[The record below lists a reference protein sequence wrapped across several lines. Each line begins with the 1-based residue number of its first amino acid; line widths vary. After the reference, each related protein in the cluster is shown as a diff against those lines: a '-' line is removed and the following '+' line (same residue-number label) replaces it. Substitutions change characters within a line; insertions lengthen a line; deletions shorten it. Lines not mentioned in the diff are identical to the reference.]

1 MNPVPIETQTI
12 DLDVLQPG
20 VCLIDRHQKNEKVI
34 RRVERHDSFVR
45 LYFQSEDEPFTY
57 SISELQS
64 RFEVESGAF
73 RADPHLVRLVAEA
86 HRLRHAYLFNPIFST
101 ETSLIDP
108 LPHQFI
114 AVYDHLLKHFPLRF
128 LLADDAGAG
137 KTIMTGLY
145 IQEVLLRR
153 QVERVLIVPPAGLI
167 GNWERELRLLFRLRF
182 RILSS
187 ADATVNNPFLDPQ
200 NHLAIVSLDTLRQ
213 ERMQDYLFEAP
224 PYDLIVFDEAHKLS
238 ARFESDGTVTKSKRY
253 QLAEQIAAGGR
264 SLLLLTATP
273 HMGKNDAYYF
283 LWRLLMPDLLA
294 AQEAFNRLPES
305 EKSKHILRRMKE
317 EMITFEA
324 KPIYPPRMS
333 RTIAY
338 PLKSGEISEQS
349 LYDEVTDYCETY
361 FDLAGQYNRAAA
373 KMAMMVLQRRLA
385 SSTYALLH
393 SLIRREEKLQTTL
406 RDLAEGRLTV
416 ATLEQRQGELREI
429 DIREEKTGDEEEIID
444 GREEAEQI
452 DDDLAQA
459 TTARSIEDLEAE
471 IQQVQSHTKLA
482 RAVYNLKAESKF
494 ERLWEALNAYPDEKV
509 LIFTEH
515 RDTMDFVIGRLEAL
529 GFTGNIAQIHGGMK
543 YDAREKQVEFF
554 RDLNGAKYLV
564 ATDAA
569 GEGIN
574 LQFCR
579 LMVNYDIP
587 WNPARLEQRMGRI
600 HRYKQTRTVVLLN
613 LVAQDTREGRVLKV
627 LLEKLEQMRQELNDD
642 KVFDVVGQQFSGI
655 ALTKLIEQAIT
666 GNQTDASIQ
675 TINNQFTAE
684 SIKKQFET
692 QQKLVACSEVRRLL
706 DGVEKRR
713 KAAETLRMMPAY
725 VRSFFQDTAP
735 FVGYEI
741 DGDVKGLFKLLSCPP
756 SVQIAIEK
764 YPSHL
769 REQLTFSKE
778 LALPA
783 GSDKPQAIYLHPGE
797 PIFESVLSLFL
808 GEFDDE
814 GYRGA
819 VYTDSQT
826 DEAYLFYLAGAPVL
840 RQGDTEPRV
849 LDEVLAGIKQYSDGR
864 FEVTPAHLLLTLTI
878 NRVNNEGS
886 TERIAMAISLTDT
899 KTIAFPIRSL
909 DHSPISREWIDLAD
923 DVEPVE
929 GFVTEKLGN
938 PKVSGIRDELQ
949 SQLENKKRQI
959 QISINLRK
967 GELLEQRRK
976 LKDAVA
982 RAVPAAQT
990 KLNDC
995 ERELGDLHTRR
1006 AALEASLIEEIQNT
1020 QLGPVTIYLRA
1031 LVIPALHDET
1041 ITQSTHDAET
1051 IALKTVIEYEL
1062 EHGAEMKDVSNPS
1075 LKKGFD
1081 LESKRPSGEIRY
1093 IEVKGRTGV
1102 TNIELTANE
1111 WRQAENH
1118 QNRYWLYT
1126 VYHCESGSPKLYRCQ
1141 NPHAK
1146 EIGKPEGGVIVN
1158 ANDIISNCE
1167 E

>member
-20 VCLIDRHQKNEKVI
+20 VCLIDRHQRNEKVI
-34 RRVERHDSFVR
+34 RRVEQHDSFVR

-64 RFEVESGAF
+64 RFEVVSGAF
-73 RADPHLVRLVAEA
+73 GADPHLVRLVAEA

-114 AVYDHLLKHFPLRF
+114 AVYDHLLKHLPLRF

-167 GNWERELRLLFRLRF
+167 GNWERELRLLFRLNF

-187 ADATVNNPFLDPQ
+187 ADAADNNPFLDPQ

-213 ERMQDYLFEAP
+213 EKMQEYLFEAP
-224 PYDLIVFDEAHKLS
+224 LHDLIVFDEAHKLS

-253 QLAEQIAAGGR
+253 QLAERIAAGGR

-305 EKSKHILRRMKE
+305 EKSKHLLRRMKE
-317 EMITFEA
+317 EMITFDE
-324 KPIYPPRMS
+324 KLIYPPRMS

-338 PLKSGEISEQS
+338 PLKSGDISEQS
-349 LYDEVTDYCETY
+349 LYDEVTEYCEAY

-385 SSTYALLH
+385 SSTYALWQ
-393 SLIRREEKLQTTL
+393 SLIRREEKLQATL

-416 ATLEQRQGELREI
+416 ETLDERQAELPDI
-429 DIREEKTGDEEEIID
+429 DIREEKTGDEEEIVD
-444 GREEAEQI
+444 GHEEAEQI
-452 DDDLAQA
+452 DDELAQA

-471 IQQVQSHTKLA
+471 IQQVQSLVTLA
-482 RAVYNLKAESKF
+482 REVYSLKTESKF

-515 RDTMDFVIGRLEAL
+515 RDTMEFVIGRLEAL
-529 GFTGNIAQIHGGMK
+529 GFTGKVTQIHGGMK
-543 YDAREKQVEFF
+543 YDEREKQVEFF
-554 RDLNGAKYLV
+554 RDPDGAHYLV

-627 LLEKLEQMRQELNDD
+627 LLEKLEQMREELSDD
-642 KVFDVVGQQFSGI
+642 KVFDVIGQQFSGI
-655 ALTKLIEQAIT
+655 SLTKLIEQAIT
-666 GNQTDASIQ
+666 GNQADASIQ
-675 TINNQFTAE
+675 TINNRFTAGN
-684 SIKKQFET
+684 IKKQLEA
-692 QQKLVACSEVRRLL
+692 QKKLVACSDVKRLL
-706 DGVEKRR
+706 LGVQKQRE
-713 KAAETLRMMPAY
+713 AAETLRMMPAY
-725 VRSFFQDTAP
+725 VRSFFQDAAP

-741 DGDVKGLFKLLSCPP
+741 EGDVKGILKLLSCPP
-756 SVQIAIEK
+756 SVQHAIEK

-769 REQLTFSKE
+769 REQLTFAKE
-778 LALPA
+778 RALPA

-826 DEAYLFYLAGAPVL
+826 DEPYIYYLAGVPVL
-840 RQGDTEPRV
+840 RQGDTAPHV
-849 LDEVLAGIKQYSDGR
+849 LDEVLAGIKQYSNGR
-864 FEVTPAHLLLTLTI
+864 FEETPAHLLLTLTPHT
-878 NRVNNEGS
+878 GD
-886 TERIAMAISLTDT
+886 L
-899 KTIAFPIRSL
+899 L
-909 DHSPISREWIDLAD
+909 PISREWIELAD
-923 DVEPVE
+923 DVEFVT
-929 GFVTEKLGN
+929 GFVAEKLGN
-938 PKVSGIRDELQ
+938 LKVSGICDELQ
-949 SQLENKKRQI
+949 SQLENKKKQI

-967 GELLEQRRK
+967 GELLEQRVK
-976 LKDAVA
+976 LKHAVA
-982 RAVPAAQT
+982 RAIPAAQT

-995 ERELGDLHTRR
+995 ERELAELPTKRTV
-1006 AALEASLIEEIQNT
+1006 LEASLIEEIENT
-1020 QLGPVTIYLRA
+1020 QLGPVTLYVRA
-1031 LVIPALHDET
+1031 FVTPPPIDAVPTKE
-1041 ITQSTHDAET
+1041 IRDAE
-1051 IALKTVIEYEL
+1051 IVAVRTVIEYER
-1062 EHGAEMKDVSNPS
+1062 EQGAEVEDVSNPN

-1081 LESKRPSGEIRY
+1081 LESKRPNGEIRY

-1102 TNIELTANE
+1102 TNIELTPNE
-1111 WRQAENH
+1111 WRQAANH
-1118 QNRYWLYT
+1118 QDRYWLYV
-1126 VYHCESGSPKLYRCQ
+1126 VYHCDSNPQLHLCQDPFRKLIA
-1141 NPHAK
+1141 HAK
-1146 EIGKPEGGVIVN
+1146 GGVIFK
-1158 ANDIISNCE
+1158 ASDILRQSVRV
-1167 E
+1167 

>member
-20 VCLIDRHQKNEKVI
+20 VCLIDRHQRNEKVI

-57 SISELQS
+57 SISELQG
-64 RFEVESGAF
+64 RFEVVSGAF
-73 RADPHLVRLVAEA
+73 GADPHLVRLVAEA

-253 QLAEQIAAGGR
+253 HLAEQIAAGGR

-283 LWRLLMPDLLA
+283 LWRLLMPDLLS

-305 EKSKHILRRMKE
+305 EKSKHLLRRMKE
-317 EMITFEA
+317 EMITFDE
-324 KPIYPPRMS
+324 KLIYPPRMS
-333 RTIAY
+333 CTIAY
-338 PLKSGEISEQS
+338 PLKRGEISEQS
-349 LYDEVTDYCETY
+349 LYDEVTAYCETY

-416 ATLEQRQGELREI
+416 ETLDERQAELPDI
-429 DIREEKTGDEEEIID
+429 DIRAEKTGDEEEIID
-444 GREEAEQI
+444 GHEEAEQI

-471 IQQVQSHTKLA
+471 IQQVQSLTKLA
-482 RAVYNLKAESKF
+482 RAVYSLKTESKF

-627 LLEKLEQMRQELNDD
+627 LLDKLEQMRNELNDD

-666 GNQTDASIQ
+666 GNQADASIQ
-675 TINNQFTAE
+675 TINNQLTAGN
-684 SIKKQFET
+684 IKKQLEA
-692 QQKLVACSEVRRLL
+692 QKKLVACSDVKRLL
-706 DGVEKRR
+706 IGVQKQRES
-713 KAAETLRMMPAY
+713 AETLRMMPAY
-725 VRSFFQDTAP
+725 VRGFFHDAAP
-735 FVGYEI
+735 LVRYEI
-741 DGDVKGLFKLLSCPP
+741 DGDVKGIFKLSSCPP

-764 YPSHL
+764 YPAHL

-783 GSDKPQAIYLHPGE
+783 GSDTPQAIYLHPGE

-819 VYTDSQT
+819 VYTDPQT
-826 DEAYLFYLAGAPVL
+826 DEPYLFYLAGVPVL
-840 RQGDTEPRV
+840 RHGHHEPRV
-849 LDEVLAGIKQYSDGR
+849 LDEVLAGVKQFSNGR
-864 FEVTPAHLLLTLTI
+864 CESTPAHLLLTLTPQM
-878 NRVNNEGS
+878 RDRLPLPSEC
-886 TERIAMAISLTDT
+886 
-899 KTIAFPIRSL
+899 F
-909 DHSPISREWIDLAD
+909 DLAD
-923 DVEPVE
+923 DVEPVMT
-929 GFVTEKLGN
+929 FVTEKLGN

-959 QISINLRK
+959 HISINLRK

-976 LKDAVA
+976 LKDAVG

-995 ERELGDLHTRR
+995 ERELVELPTKR
-1006 AALEASLIEEIQNT
+1006 AVLEASLIAEIENT
-1020 QLGPVTIYLRA
+1020 QLGPVTLYVRA
-1031 LVIPALHDET
+1031 FVTPPPIDAVPTKE
-1041 ITQSTHDAET
+1041 IRDAE
-1051 IALKTVIEYEL
+1051 IVALRTVIEYEH
-1062 EHGAEMKDVSNPS
+1062 EQGAEVEDVSNPN

-1081 LESKRPSGEIRY
+1081 LESKHPNGEIRY
-1093 IEVKGRTGV
+1093 IEVKGRTGI
-1102 TNIELTANE
+1102 TNIELTQNE
-1111 WRQAENH
+1111 WRQAANH
-1118 QNRYWLYT
+1118 LDRYWLYV
-1126 VYHCESGSPKLYRCQ
+1126 VYHCDSNPQLHRCQ
-1141 NPHAK
+1141 DPFGNLIAQAK
-1146 EIGKPEGGVIVN
+1146 GGVIFK
-1158 ANDIISNCE
+1158 ASDILKQSVRV
-1167 E
+1167 

>member
-1 MNPVPIETQTI
+1 MNLEPIETQTF
-12 DLDVLQPG
+12 DLDLLQPG
-20 VCLIDRHQKNEKVI
+20 ACLVDRYQRKERVI

-45 LYFQSEDEPFTY
+45 LYFRSEGEPFTC
-57 SISELQS
+57 SNTELES
-64 RFEVESGAF
+64 RFEVVSGAF
-73 RADPHLVRLVAEA
+73 RADANVVRLVAEA

-167 GNWERELRLLFRLRF
+167 GNWERELRLFFRLSF

-187 ADATVNNPFLDPQ
+187 ADAVDANPFL
-200 NHLAIVSLDTLRQ
+200 NSENNLAIVSLDTLRQ
-213 ERMQDYLFEAP
+213 ERMQVCLFEAP

-253 QLAEQIAAGGR
+253 QLAERIAAGGR

-305 EKSKHILRRMKE
+305 EKSKHLLRRMKE
-317 EMITFEA
+317 EMITFDE
-324 KPIYPPRMS
+324 KLIYPPRMS

-338 PLKSGEISEQS
+338 PLKPGETSEQS
-349 LYDEVTDYCETY
+349 LYEKVTDYCETY
-361 FDLAGQYNRAAA
+361 FDLARQYNRSAA

-385 SSTYALLH
+385 SSTYALWR
-393 SLIRREEKLQTTL
+393 SLIRRGEKLRATL
-406 RDLAEGRLTV
+406 RDLRNGQL
-416 ATLEQRQGELREI
+416 TLETLKEQQDILPHF
-429 DIREEKTGDEEEIID
+429 DIREDKTGDEEETID
-444 GREEAEQI
+444 GREEAEQR
-452 DDDLAQA
+452 DDELAEA
-459 TTARSIEDLEAE
+459 TSARSIEDLEEE
-471 IQQVQSHTKLA
+471 IVRVQSLTNLA
-482 RAVYNLKAESKF
+482 RKVYGQKAESKF
-494 ERLWEALNAYPDEKV
+494 EKLQEALEAYPDEKV

-515 RDTMDFVIGRLEAL
+515 RDTMEFVIGRLEAL
-529 GFTGNIAQIHGGMK
+529 GFTGKVAQIHGGMK

-554 RDLNGAKYLV
+554 RDAAGAQYLV

-613 LVAQDTREGRVLKV
+613 LVSQDTREGRVLKV
-627 LLEKLEQMRQELNDD
+627 LLEKLEQMRTELNDD
-642 KVFDVVGQQFSGI
+642 KVFDVVGQQFSS
-655 ALTKLIEQAIT
+655 ASLSKLIEQAIT
-666 GNQTDASIQ
+666 GNQVDASIQ
-675 TINNQFTAE
+675 TINNQFTAGNV
-684 SIKKQFET
+684 KKQLEA

-706 DGVEKRR
+706 SGIEKRR
-713 KAAETLRMMPAY
+713 EAAETLRMMPAY
-725 VRSFFQDTAP
+725 VRVFFHEAASL
-735 FVGYEI
+735 VGYEI
-741 DGDVKGLFKLLSCPP
+741 KGDVEDVFKLSHCPP
-756 SVQIAIEK
+756 SVQNAIQK
-764 YPSHL
+764 YPPHL
-769 REQLTFSKE
+769 RDRLTFSKE
-778 LALPA
+778 IALPDGFNQA
-783 GSDKPQAIYLHPGE
+783 QAIYLHPGE
-797 PIFESVLSLFL
+797 PIFESILTLFL
-808 GEFDDE
+808 GEFDNE

-819 VYTDSQT
+819 VYADSQT
-826 DEAYLFYLAGAPVL
+826 NEPYLFYLVGVPVL
-840 RQGDTEPRV
+840 RQDDTDLRV
-849 LDEVLAGIKQYSDGR
+849 LDEVLDGVKQFSDGR
-864 FEVTPAHLLLTLTI
+864 CEETPAHLLLTLTPQESD
-878 NRVNNEGS
+878 N
-886 TERIAMAISLTDT
+886 
-899 KTIAFPIRSL
+899 
-909 DHSPISREWIDLAD
+909 SPISRDWINLAD
-923 DVEPVE
+923 KIEPVKT
-929 GFVTEKLGN
+929 FVAEKLGN
-938 PKVSGIRDELQ
+938 PVVSRFRDELQ

-959 QISINLRK
+959 QISMNLRK
-967 GELLEQRRK
+967 GELLDQRRK

-995 ERELGDLHTRR
+995 EQELAQLPTKR
-1006 AALEASLIEEIQNT
+1006 ATLETSLIDDIEST

-1031 LVIPALHDET
+1031 LVVPLGEATTL
-1041 ITQSTHDAET
+1041 STHDTEMV
-1051 IALKTVIEYEL
+1051 ALRTAIYYER
-1062 EHGAEMKDVSNPS
+1062 EHDSRIQDVSDPN

-1081 LESKRPSGEIRY
+1081 LESKRPNGEIRY

-1102 TNIELTANE
+1102 TNIEMTANE
-1111 WRQAENH
+1111 WRQAANH
-1118 QNRYWLYT
+1118 QDRYWLYI
-1126 VYHCESGSPKLYRCQ
+1126 VYHCDSNPQLHLCQ
-1141 NPHAK
+1141 NPFGNLIAQAK
-1146 EIGKPEGGVIVN
+1146 GGVIFK
-1158 ANDIISNCE
+1158 ASDILKQSVRI
-1167 E
+1167 